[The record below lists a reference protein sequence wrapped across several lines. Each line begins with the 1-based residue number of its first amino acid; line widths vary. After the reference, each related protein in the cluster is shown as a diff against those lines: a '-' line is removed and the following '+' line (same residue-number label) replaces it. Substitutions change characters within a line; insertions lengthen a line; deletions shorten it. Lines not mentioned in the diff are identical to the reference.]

1 MRELI
6 KLIWPYYI
14 LERED
19 EDLKKDLQVI
29 VDKLEPG
36 FEMVIFIPN
45 AGIYLHDLFISIYG
59 DRFQTGYITIRR
71 AISSKKTN
79 SIKKFVFKH
88 RWLSNIMRHVE
99 VAMRLIK
106 TVLNLKRHRN
116 VESSIDLSVEDKQ
129 VLIID
134 DSVDTGTTMIIA
146 KKILL
151 DMGAS
156 DVKTACISNHL
167 QPRKV
172 FVDCSVYEY
181 ALLRTTN
188 SKDYGAK

>member
-1 MRELI
+1 MRKFI

-29 VDKLEPG
+29 VEKLEYN
-36 FEMVIFIPN
+36 FDIVIFIPN

-59 DRFQTGYITIRR
+59 DRFQTDFITIRR
-71 AISSKKTN
+71 AISSKKNN
-79 SIKKFVFKH
+79 SIKNFVFKR

-106 TVLNLKRHRN
+106 TILKLKRHRD
-116 VESSIDLSVEDKQ
+116 VDSSIDFQVEGKT

-134 DSVDTGTTMIIA
+134 DSVDTGTTMILA
-146 KKILL
+146 KKMLL

-167 QPRKV
+167 QPRKIP
-172 FVDCSVYEY
+172 VDCSVYEY
-181 ALLRTTN
+181 ALLRTKN
-188 SKDYGAK
+188 SKDYAAK